1 MIDVGDLF
9 DIEDKYDH
17 NYDATLG
24 LVNKNF
30 KLLDGCTLIQSGNNV
45 RVFNIMF
52 DKKII
57 GELEVTW

>member
-9 DIEDKYDH
+9 DIEDKYDF

-45 RVFNIMF
+45 HVFNIMF
-52 DKKII
+52 YKKII